1 MDKIPL
7 LEINPA
13 LLKLPEFDNAVTVA
27 AARVAI
33 PATPRVPVFDV
44 AAKYEAAFVLDKIPL
59 LEINPALLRFPEFD
73 KAVTV
78 TAAKVAIPPT
88 PSVPV
93 LLVF

>member
-1 MDKIPL
+1 MF
-7 LEINPA
+7 EIKPA

-44 AAKYEAAFVLDKIPL
+44 AAKYEAAFVLDRIPL
-59 LEINPALLRFPEFD
+59 LEINPALLKFPELD

-78 TAAKVAIPPT
+78 APARVVPPT
-88 PSVPV
+88 TLSVPE
-93 LLVF
+93 LDVF